1 MLCQHMQPEEQIVS
15 KGNLLGLVLN
25 RQEVEVAN
33 HYLIKKVMEEAVIT
47 TEIILLV
54 VDTIL
59 CI

>member
-15 KGNLLGLVLN
+15 KGNLLDLILN

-33 HYLIKKVMEEAVIT
+33 HYLIKKVMEGAVIT